1 MTAAELAAAPTQR
14 PVTAAMA
21 RSHVRALLGDRA
33 ERADASPT
41 MVDDI
46 LLVVTELVT
55 NAVRHGGGLLAFDA
69 TLDGDLLTLEVTDAS
84 PTVPHTV
91 PRTRAATPGGFGWP
105 LVQQLSREVTVTPT
119 AQGKTIRVVMAAGPD
134 A

>member
-21 RSHVRALLGDRA
+21 RSHVRALLGDRVA
-33 ERADASPT
+33 GTGGSPT
-41 MVDDI
+41 VLNDI

-55 NAVRHGGGLLAFDA
+55 NAVRHGGGLVAFDA
-69 TLDGDLLTLEVTDAS
+69 TLNGDLLTISVTDSS
-84 PTVPHTV
+84 PTAPHTV
-91 PRTRAATPGGFGWP
+91 PRTRATTPGGFGWP
-105 LVQQLSREVTVTPT
+105 LVQQLGREVTVTPT

>member
-21 RSHVRALLGDRA
+21 RSHVRALLGDRVA
-33 ERADASPT
+33 GTGGSPT
-41 MVDDI
+41 VLDDI

-55 NAVRHGGGLLAFDA
+55 NAVRHGGGLVAFDA
-69 TLDGDLLTLEVTDAS
+69 TLDGDLLTISVTDSS
-84 PTVPHTV
+84 PTTPHTV
-91 PRTRAATPGGFGWP
+91 PRTGATTPGGFGWP
-105 LVQQLSREVTVTPT
+105 LVQQLGREVTVTPT

>member
-1 MTAAELAAAPTQR
+1 MTAVELAAAPTQR

-21 RSHVRALLGDRA
+21 RSQVRALLGARSEEA
-33 ERADASPT
+33 GASLT
-41 MVDDI
+41 VVDDI

-55 NAVRHGGGLLAFDA
+55 NAIRHGGGLVAFDA
-69 TLDGDLLTLEVTDAS
+69 TLDGDQLTVSVTDAS
-84 PTVPHTV
+84 PAAPRAV

-105 LVQQLSREVTVTPT
+105 LVQQLGREVTVTPT